1 MRQAYLADAVA
12 GEPPSTG
19 AASVG
24 NPSDG
29 DPANG
34 VEATALGAYA
44 MFQIFTEL
52 EAVITEGGLTPDV
65 DTLTQ
70 LRDAI
75 QAIVDA
81 SANLDTVAG
90 DARYLRR
97 GQNLGDVNS
106 VGSSRGNL
114 NAAPI
119 NSPTFTGNPRS
130 VTPAANDSDTSIAT
144 TQFVCSA
151 KRSRQSSRW
160 GRI

>member
-1 MRQAYLADAVA
+1 MPACSCHRR
-12 GEPPSTG
+12 G

-34 VEATALGAYA
+34 IEATALGAYA

-52 EAVITEGGLTPDV
+52 GERLIAAGNLTPDV

-97 GQNLGDVNS
+97 GQNLGDVNN

-119 NSPTFTGNPRS
+119 NNPTFTGNPRS
-130 VTPAANDSDTSIAT
+130 HRRRRPVTAT
-144 TQFVCSA
+144 RALRRPRSLA
-151 KRSRQSSRW
+151 MRSRQSSRR
-160 GRI
+160 GLI